1 MVELEVVR
9 VAYEAGGDHAVV
21 LLHDG
26 AGGRVLPILV
36 GQSEGG
42 AIALALQGVEPPR
55 PQTHDL
61 LKQILDRL
69 GVSVA
74 GVLIDDVRDET
85 FFAQIS
91 LSTPN
96 GLLEIDS
103 RPSDAIALAVRAK
116 APIRAL
122 ERVLEVAGV
131 SADEGPVH

>member
-1 MVELEVVR
+1 MVELTVAR
-9 VAYEAGGDHAVV
+9 VAYEAGSDHAVV
-21 LLHDG
+21 LLHDS
-26 AGGRVLPILV
+26 AGGRLLPILV
-36 GQSEGG
+36 GQAEGG
-42 AIALALQGVEPPR
+42 AIALAMEGIEPPR

-61 LKQILDRL
+61 LKQMLDRL

-74 GVLIDDVRDET
+74 SILIDDVRDET

-91 LSTPN
+91 LSTAN

-103 RPSDAIALAVRAK
+103 RPSDAIALALRAR

-131 SADEGPVH
+131 SADEGQVH

>member
-1 MVELEVVR
+1 
-9 VAYEAGGDHAVV
+9 
-21 LLHDG
+21 
-26 AGGRVLPILV
+26 
-36 GQSEGG
+36 
-42 AIALALQGVEPPR
+42 LALQGVEPPR

-96 GLLEIDS
+96 GLVEIDS

-122 ERVLEVAGV
+122 ERVLDVAGV